1 MIIGESV
8 PRTIF
13 VQNDSGA
20 FVSYANY
27 AAFQAAGFA
36 ITFYGPNGVAL
47 ASQPTITLPVAGA
60 NGRHQ
65 FAFTMPSG
73 IWTAYVS
80 GSNPLLFAT
89 PVEFYDE
96 GTIYDIDA
104 VGSSIATSSGV
115 AISDTTFTNS
125 VEMFDGNS
133 IDISCSVADSAL
145 AKIGAANLAACTL
158 LAEIKLNSLDSSVA
172 ASVGTL
178 AETITSDTSGNRV
191 VRVTLDTFPAALAV
205 PAGSQQSVQA
215 TLQLKLTNGAKS
227 ITANATQITVRWK
240 ATTT

>member
-8 PRTIF
+8 PRAVY
-13 VQNDSGA
+13 VQNISGQ
-20 FVSYANY
+20 FISYSSYAQL
-27 AAFQAAGFA
+27 QAAGIA
-36 ITFYGPNGVAL
+36 VTFHDSVGVVL
-47 ASQPTITLPVAGA
+47 ASQPTITMPFAGV

-65 FAFTMPSG
+65 LSYVMPPG
-73 IWTAYVS
+73 IWTAKVTSAAAFLLVS
-80 GSNPLLFAT
+80 
-89 PVEFYDE
+89 PVEFDGE
-96 GTIYDIDA
+96 GTVYDIDA

-172 ASVGTL
+172 SSVAVLT
-178 AETITSDTSGNRV
+178 ETITSDTSGNRV
-191 VRVTLDTFPAALAV
+191 VRVVLDAFPAALAV